1 MLCVI
6 EISIKLVFENTDHII
21 SHYNTFIS
29 LCLEILLYF
38 SYTLLCEKLYNCSF
52 VCHFYIIHVLLGRH
66 ITELGSHAFNA
77 LLKKEMLSVAC
88 TV

>member
-38 SYTLLCEKLYNCSF
+38 SYTVLCEKLYNCSF
-52 VCHFYIIHVLLGRH
+52 VCHFYIHVLLRRR
-66 ITELGSHAFNA
+66 ITKLGSHAFNA
-77 LLKKEMLSVAC
+77 LLKKKMLSVAY